1 MRRLLNKLR
10 EKGQGILFAAFAP
23 LADVSQSGKL
33 SALYDSDQ
41 NLASYINS
49 MFKVAISAGAII
61 AVIRL
66 GVAGFK
72 YMGSDMWSTKSKA
85 REDIGEVFLGLM
97 LLLSLWI
104 ILNQINPNLLNLN
117 IVFPKT
123 QGIAAPSAVLTRPSS
138 IDQVAL
144 DGILADENRVRGILQ
159 SSGIGINAGPCYRV
173 TDSLCTNVGQLG
185 VSAITGLQV
194 LKANCRCSVTVTGG
208 TEGWLHSNGTAHGP
222 NNPVVDIRKDA
233 RLDNY
238 IRTAGL
244 IPSPGTKNGRPLYV
258 LGGGTYWDEDSAH
271 WHVYFN

>member
-1 MRRLLNKLR
+1 
-10 EKGQGILFAAFAP
+10 GILFAAFAP
-23 LADVSQSGKL
+23 LAEVTGSGKL

-41 NLASYINS
+41 NLGSYINS

-85 REDIGEVFLGLM
+85 REDIGEVFLGLL

-123 QGIAAPSAVLTRPSS
+123 QGIAAPAPILTRPSS
-138 IDQVAL
+138 IDQGVL
-144 DGILADENRVRGILQ
+144 DGILADENRVRGILN
-159 SSGIGINAGPCYRV
+159 SSGIGINARPCSSI
-173 TDSLCTNVGQLG
+173 TDSGCTNVGQLG
-185 VSAITGLQV
+185 TAAITGLQV

-208 TEGWLHSNGTAHGP
+208 TEGWLHSKGTAHGP
-222 NNPVVDIRKDA
+222 NNPIVDLRKDA

-244 IPSPGTKNGRPLYV
+244 SAGSKNGRPQYR
-258 LGGGTYWDEDSAH
+258 LGGGTFWDEDNLH
-271 WHVYFN
+271 WHVAFF